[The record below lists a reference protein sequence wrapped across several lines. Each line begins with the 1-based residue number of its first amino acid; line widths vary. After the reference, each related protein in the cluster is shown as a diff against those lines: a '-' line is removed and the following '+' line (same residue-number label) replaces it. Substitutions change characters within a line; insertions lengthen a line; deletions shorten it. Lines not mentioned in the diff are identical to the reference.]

1 MQLDLFPLNTV
12 LFPAMRLPLHI
23 FEPRYL
29 EMIAECVKSDRV
41 FGVVLIADGE
51 EVGEAATPCGIGT
64 TARVIKID
72 QQPDGQ
78 LDIVVVG
85 ESRFHIDS
93 IISREPRVVAEVE
106 LAPLPDDMSDETQ
119 AAAEDVRARF
129 DRLVTLMIEVQSGYM
144 PSFDLPEDIF
154 QLAYL
159 VAAGV
164 PSDLQMAQRLLEAPT
179 LRKLLDMEHELLDVR
194 VEQAL
199 RRLQRKLD
207 SRRN

>member
-51 EVGEAATPCGIGT
+51 EVGEAATPCGTGT

-106 LAPLPDDMSDETQ
+106 LAPLPDDKSDETQ

-179 LRKLLDMEHELLDVR
+179 LRKLLDIEHELLDVR

>member
-1 MQLDLFPLNTV
+1 MQLDLFPLHTV
-12 LFPAMRLPLHI
+12 LFPEMRLPLHI

-29 EMIAECVKSDRV
+29 KMIGECVKSDCV

-51 EVGEAATPCGIGT
+51 EVGEAATPCATGT
-64 TARVIKID
+64 TARVTRID
-72 QQPDGQ
+72 QQPGGQ
-78 LDIVVVG
+78 LDLVVVG
-85 ESRFHIDS
+85 ESRFQIDS
-93 IISREPRVVAEVE
+93 IISSEPRVVPEVE
-106 LAPLPDDMSDETQ
+106 FAPLLDDDSEETRV
-119 AAAEDVRARF
+119 AAEDVRARF

-144 PSFDLPEDIF
+144 PSIDLPENVF

-164 PSDLQMAQRLLEAPT
+164 PSDLQMAQQLLEAPT
-179 LRKLLDMEHELLDVR
+179 LRALFEMERELLDVR

-199 RRLQRKLD
+199 RRLQSKQD

>member
-1 MQLDLFPLNTV
+1 M
-12 LFPAMRLPLHI
+12 
-23 FEPRYL
+23 
-29 EMIAECVKSDRV
+29 
-41 FGVVLIADGE
+41 
-51 EVGEAATPCGIGT
+51 
-64 TARVIKID
+64 
-72 QQPDGQ
+72 
-78 LDIVVVG
+78 VG

-93 IISREPRVVAEVE
+93 IISREPLVVAEVE
-106 LAPLPDDMSDETQ
+106 LAPLPDDISDETQ

-179 LRKLLDMEHELLDVR
+179 LRKLLDMERELLDVR

>member
-12 LFPAMRLPLHI
+12 LFPGMRLPLHI

-51 EVGEAATPCGIGT
+51 EVGEAATPCGTGT

-106 LAPLPDDMSDETQ
+106 LAPL
-119 AAAEDVRARF
+119 R
-129 DRLVTLMIEVQSGYM
+129 G
-144 PSFDLPEDIF
+144 
-154 QLAYL
+154 
-159 VAAGV
+159 AG
-164 PSDLQMAQRLLEAPT
+164 APT
-179 LRKLLDMEHELLDVR
+179 GLALAMGGDRQRADRGAGRGAGLRGGAGAAH
-194 VEQAL
+194 
-199 RRLQRKLD
+199 RRH
-207 SRRN
+207 RR

>member
-12 LFPAMRLPLHI
+12 LFPGMRLPLHI

-29 EMIAECVKSDRV
+29 EMVGECVKSDRV

-51 EVGEAATPCGIGT
+51 EVGGTATPCGTGT
-64 TARVIKID
+64 TARVTKID

-85 ESRFHIDS
+85 ESRVHIDS
-93 IISREPRVVAEVE
+93 IISSEPRVVAEVE
-106 LAPLPDDMSDETQ
+106 FAPLPEDISDEIQ

-144 PSFDLPEDIF
+144 PSFDLPEDVF

-179 LRKLLDMEHELLDVR
+179 LGELLDMERDLLDVR

-199 RRLQRKLD
+199 RRLQHKLD
-207 SRRN
+207 SRRD

>member
-1 MQLDLFPLNTV
+1 
-12 LFPAMRLPLHI
+12 
-23 FEPRYL
+23 
-29 EMIAECVKSDRV
+29 MIAECVKSDRV

-51 EVGEAATPCGIGT
+51 EVGEAATPWGTGT
-64 TARVIKID
+64 TARVTKID
-72 QQPDGQ
+72 QQPGGQ

-179 LRKLLDMEHELLDVR
+179 LRKLLDMAHELLDVR

>member
-1 MQLDLFPLNTV
+1 MKLDLFPLNTV

-51 EVGEAATPCGIGT
+51 EVGEAATPCETGT
-64 TARVIKID
+64 TARVTKID

-78 LDIVVVG
+78 LDIVVEG

-106 LAPLPDDMSDETQ
+106 FAPLPDDMSDETQ
-119 AAAEDVRARF
+119 AAAEDVRVRF

-144 PSFDLPEDIF
+144 PSFDLPEDVF

-179 LRKLLDMEHELLDVR
+179 LRELLDMERELLDVR